1 MFGVGSKIG
10 YHISKEDR
18 MRANIIIHSVTGN
31 LLIIAKSFQEK
42 LLEKGV
48 DARIYRVEDSDL
60 HVAAA
65 ESNEANEYYEDIIS
79 LPLASNE
86 KVRKGDVIIL
96 GCPALFSLPTAEMKA
111 FMDGAKSMIETKEM
125 EGRLFYAFSSSMYGK
140 EAGES
145 CATGLQLWADAL
157 NMDIIDFPAFVHEE
171 DKDMPTRPGIGID
184 KVATDLAE
192 AIIKEAK

>member
-1 MFGVGSKIG
+1 
-10 YHISKEDR
+10 

-31 LLIIAKSFQEK
+31 LLIIARSFQEK
-42 LLEKGV
+42 LQEKGI
-48 DARIYRVEDSDL
+48 DARIYRVEDADL

-65 ESNEANEYYEDIIS
+65 KSNEANEYYEDIIS

-86 KVRKGDVIIL
+86 KLRKGDLTIL
-96 GCPALFSLPTAEMKA
+96 GCPTLFSLPTAEMKA
-111 FMDGAKSMIETKEM
+111 FLDQTEPMLETREM

-157 NMDIIDFPAFVHEE
+157 GMEILDYPSYVHLE
-171 DKDMPTRPGIGID
+171 DKDMPTRPGIAID
-184 KVATDLAE
+184 EIASTLADQ
-192 AIIKEAK
+192 IV